1 MWQGTFF
8 VLVKTREKV
17 TPVIY
22 KIGERLVPIEKETWE
37 KERPAAVFVTDS
49 VHAEETLKKAGIVYD
64 NEIKLA
70 KIGFCKVENQHECMV
85 GTLCIPK
92 LLDVLGNKYRMYF
105 FVNQLNVVI
114 VDDDAFAYKLIQRI
128 QKKKARQ
135 ADTKERFIY
144 NFFAE
149 FMSRDLEILIAY
161 ERRLLQMEEEVT
173 RDEVESFENEMM
185 PIRRELLNLRS
196 YYDEIMDLGKELEE
210 NENGIFLER
219 HLKYFGTLTDRAD
232 RLMSKTQHLLEYAQQ
247 VKEAYQSQIAARQN
261 NNMQFLTV
269 ISTIFFPLTLITGW
283 FGMNFYDMPGLKS
296 GYYSVCVLSVVVVI
310 VSLHFFKKKKI
321 I

>member
-22 KIGERLVPIEKETWE
+22 KIGERLVPIENETWE
-37 KERPAAVFVTDS
+37 KERPAAVFLTDS
-49 VHAEETLKKAGIVYD
+49 AHAEETLKKAGIVYD

-144 NFFAE
+144 NFFC
-149 FMSRDLEILIAY
+149 RVY
-161 ERRLLQMEEEVT
+161 EQ
-173 RDEVESFENEMM
+173 
-185 PIRRELLNLRS
+185 RS
-196 YYDEIMDLGKELEE
+196 GNIDCI
-210 NENGIFLER
+210 
-219 HLKYFGTLTDRAD
+219 
-232 RLMSKTQHLLEYAQQ
+232 
-247 VKEAYQSQIAARQN
+247 
-261 NNMQFLTV
+261 
-269 ISTIFFPLTLITGW
+269 
-283 FGMNFYDMPGLKS
+283 
-296 GYYSVCVLSVVVVI
+296 
-310 VSLHFFKKKKI
+310 
-321 I
+321 

>member
-22 KIGERLVPIEKETWE
+22 KIGERLVPIENETWE
-37 KERPAAVFVTDS
+37 KERPAAVFLTDS
-49 VHAEETLKKAGIVYD
+49 AHAEETLKKAGIVYD

-128 QKKKARQ
+128 QKK
-135 ADTKERFIY
+135 
-144 NFFAE
+144 
-149 FMSRDLEILIAY
+149 
-161 ERRLLQMEEEVT
+161 
-173 RDEVESFENEMM
+173 
-185 PIRRELLNLRS
+185 
-196 YYDEIMDLGKELEE
+196 
-210 NENGIFLER
+210 
-219 HLKYFGTLTDRAD
+219 
-232 RLMSKTQHLLEYAQQ
+232 
-247 VKEAYQSQIAARQN
+247 
-261 NNMQFLTV
+261 
-269 ISTIFFPLTLITGW
+269 
-283 FGMNFYDMPGLKS
+283 
-296 GYYSVCVLSVVVVI
+296 
-310 VSLHFFKKKKI
+310 
-321 I
+321 